1 MKILLFITRA
11 YLFGYGFIYLFA
23 QLFFNSF
30 EFSFTLAALAAF
42 TAGSFGGIHKPGMP
56 WKHWLTVAACCVG
69 AGAIVFRAYDYYTS
83 PHTIGNY
90 YAWPEAALFV
100 ISFVIVA
107 AFAIQQLRKVG
118 MQHE

>member
-1 MKILLFITRA
+1 MKILLFVTRA

-30 EFSFTLAALAAF
+30 ELSSTLAALAAF
-42 TAGSFGGIHKPGMP
+42 TAGSFGGLHKPGVP
-56 WKHWLTVAACCVG
+56 WKHWVAGVASTVGISTVG
-69 AGAIVFRAYDYYTS
+69 FEAYDYYS
-83 PHTIGNY
+83 NLHAIGNY
-90 YAWPEAALFV
+90 YAWPEVALFV

-118 MQHE
+118 V